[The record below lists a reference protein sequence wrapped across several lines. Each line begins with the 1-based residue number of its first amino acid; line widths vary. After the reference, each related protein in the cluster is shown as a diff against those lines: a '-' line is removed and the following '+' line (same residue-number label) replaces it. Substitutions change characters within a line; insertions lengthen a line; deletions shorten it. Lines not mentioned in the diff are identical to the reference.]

1 MNAPELDERLMR
13 LEALAA
19 FLSAVVGAFGEVEAA
34 LLPDKKGW
42 QGFYLLTEELLEL
55 TSRTRAELN
64 P

>member
-1 MNAPELDERLMR
+1 MR

-19 FLSAVVGAFGEVEAA
+19 FLSAVVGAFGEVEAT

-42 QGFYLLTEELLEL
+42 HGFYLLTEELLEL

>member
-34 LLPDKKGW
+34 LLPDKRGW
-42 QGFYLLTEELLEL
+42 HGFYLLTEELLEL

-64 P
+64 

>member
-1 MNAPELDERLMR
+1 MR

-19 FLSAVVGAFGEVEAA
+19 FLSAVVVAFGEVEAA
-34 LLPDKKGW
+34 LLQDKRGW

-64 P
+64 